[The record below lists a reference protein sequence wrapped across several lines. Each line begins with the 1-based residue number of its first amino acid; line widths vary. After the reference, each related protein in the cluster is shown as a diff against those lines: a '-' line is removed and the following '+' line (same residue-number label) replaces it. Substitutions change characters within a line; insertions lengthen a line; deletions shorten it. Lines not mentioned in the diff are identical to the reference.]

1 MEETVQTQK
10 EISLM
15 DIVKLLWSK
24 LKILIIVV
32 LAAVVV
38 GGSFGVL
45 STYNKKYYGSSLQFY
60 VNPRLDKDSVGESES
75 EYGVYGAYG
84 VNVMEGLVFLL
95 SSEFF
100 AENLMLDN
108 NGLPSESL
116 VQSINDAD
124 LTTKV
129 AAAKVAKTEADE
141 AVKTAEDANAAL
153 TEANTLYKETAATL
167 TSLWSTYREAH
178 LGENISLKP
187 SRFNDD
193 VLTLE
198 EEEIN
203 EAYDD
208 NELAKTDFENKK
220 AAAAAAN
227 KTAQNKLENA
237 EEITEDALEIWRD
250 KDESY
255 YAKINAIVSSVHFS
269 YYDESQEVNT
279 NNIARSFIY
288 VKISVLNGEA
298 FAQWLR
304 ARLIDIV
311 PQFIEENMPI
321 PSGYDGTNCKRISRN
336 DFIDR
341 TNKNIVL
348 TTAVKY
354 AVLLAALAFIV
365 ACVVIVVIDRSDKRL
380 RNVDQITDTF
390 NVPVLGVIPSILPKN
405 TQDNKTTEDKK

>member
-1 MEETVQTQK
+1 M
-10 EISLM
+10 
-15 DIVKLLWSK
+15 
-24 LKILIIVV
+24 
-32 LAAVVV
+32 
-38 GGSFGVL
+38 
-45 STYNKKYYGSSLQFY
+45 
-60 VNPRLDKDSVGESES
+60 DKDSVGESDS

-124 LTTKV
+124 LTAKV
-129 AAAKVAKTEADE
+129 AAAKVAKTKADE

-198 EEEIN
+198 EKEIN
-203 EAYDD
+203 EAYDA
-208 NELAKTDFENKK
+208 NELAKTDFEDKK